1 MARFRKRISRRE
13 SPLACVSRFKSDP
26 DGTQRRVL
34 ADLLRRASGT
44 EWGRRLSF
52 EDLARSSDIVQA
64 YRDRVP
70 VHEYEAYSD
79 DICRVRNGA
88 EDVFWPGGFSH
99 FAVSSGTVSE
109 GKIIPVSTEMLEKD
123 RAFSIATAFSYL
135 RAVDNPSLLFGRL
148 LSVPGR
154 IDEDMD
160 NPGVMIGEV
169 SGLLALFS
177 PWYVRTFYE
186 AVSREILFLP
196 NWNRKLD
203 AIVERTLS
211 MDVRAVV
218 MVPSWAIV
226 LFRKLIDVYNR
237 RHGTTV
243 STVSE
248 IWPNLQ
254 VFFSGGVALS
264 SYRQLL
270 ERQIGLDGMNF
281 IESYGA
287 SEGFISF
294 QEHPDDD
301 DMLLHLDS
309 GVYLEFVPMDDE
321 PGCGRRLSI
330 SEVETGVRYQVF
342 VTTCSGLWCYPM
354 GDVVRFTSLDPY
366 RIVVSGRTHE
376 MIDRYGEAVYG
387 DEARE
392 ALERAC
398 RATGATV
405 RDYHVAPVIATAERL
420 PGHEWLIEFETPP
433 ADLGTFSLEID
444 RHLQKVNRHYVIRR
458 EAEAFARPA
467 ISPLRPGTFH
477 EWMKQNRRVV
487 GAQTKVPR
495 MRDCR
500 KIAEAVLRIS
510 GNNP

>member
-1 MARFRKRISRRE
+1 MARFRKSISHLE
-13 SPLACVSRFKSDP
+13 SPLARVRRFKSDP
-26 DGTQRRVL
+26 AGTQRRLLV
-34 ADLLRRASGT
+34 DLLGRASGT

-52 EDLARSSDIVQA
+52 EDVARSSDVVQA

-70 VHEYEAYSD
+70 VHEHEAYSD
-79 DICRVRNGA
+79 DISRVRRGA
-88 EDVFWPGGFSH
+88 EDVFWPGGFRH

-109 GKIIPVSTEMLEKD
+109 GNMIPVSIEMLEKD
-123 RAFSIATAFSYL
+123 RAFSFATAFSYL
-135 RAVDNPSLLFGRL
+135 RAVENPSLLFGRL

-154 IDEDMD
+154 IDEDKG

-177 PWYVRTFYE
+177 PWYVRTFFE
-186 AVSREILFLP
+186 AVPRKMLFLP
-196 NWNRKLD
+196 NWDRKLD
-203 AIVERTLS
+203 AIVEHTLS
-211 MDVRAVV
+211 MDIRAVV

-226 LFRKLIDVYNR
+226 LFRKLIVAYNL

-243 STVSE
+243 STVRDV
-248 IWPNLQ
+248 WPNLQ

-270 ERQIGLDGMNF
+270 EQQIGLDAMNF

-287 SEGFISF
+287 SEGFFSF
-294 QEHPDDD
+294 QEHPDDE

-309 GVYLEFVPMDDE
+309 GVYLEFSPMDDR
-321 PGCGRRLSI
+321 PGRGGRLSI

-342 VTTCSGLWCYPM
+342 VTTCSGLWCYPV

-366 RIVVSGRTHE
+366 RIVVAGRTGE

-398 RATGATV
+398 LATGATV
-405 RDYHVAPVIATAERL
+405 RDYHVAPIIATADRL
-420 PGHEWLIEFETPP
+420 PGHEWLIEFEAPP
-433 ADLGTFSLEID
+433 SDLAAFSVEID
-444 RHLQKVNRHYVIRR
+444 RHLQRVNRHYVIRR
-458 EAEAFARPA
+458 EAEAFTRPE
-467 ISPLRPGTFH
+467 IVPLRPGTFR
-477 EWMKQNRRVV
+477 EWMKQNRTVV
-487 GAQTKVPR
+487 SVQTKVPR
-495 MRDCR
+495 MRDGR
-500 KIAEAVLRIS
+500 EIAEDVLRIS